1 MPRGSVTLPT
11 APNSSVAADGMLP
24 AAALL
29 GVIAVA
35 ATAGTAALIPALYLA
50 VATPLLTVIDIREHR
65 LPHGIVLPG
74 YGAAALGVVAAIVD
88 GRDIVPI
95 LACGLVGIA
104 VFGSLALAGGM
115 GMGDATLAGVLAF
128 AAGLVS
134 PAVAFSALVVAIVLG
149 AVSAMVAVRQARAAV
164 PFGPFLLAGY
174 WITLAASSAAG

>member
-1 MPRGSVTLPT
+1 MPRGSQTLPT
-11 APNSSVAADGMLP
+11 APSSSVAADGMLP

-29 GVIAVA
+29 VVIAVA
-35 ATAGTAALIPALYLA
+35 ATAGTAALVPALYLA

-74 YGAAALGVVAAIVD
+74 YAAVALGIAMAVVGGND
-88 GRDIVPI
+88 LVPI

-128 AAGLVS
+128 AAGLSS
-134 PAVAFSALVVAIVLG
+134 PAIACGALVVALVLG
-149 AVSAMVAVRQARAAV
+149 AVSAIVAVRQARAAV

-174 WITLAASSAAG
+174 WITLAASSAGR